1 MIVIHLLDAWIDTKI
16 CKCTKSSFSSY
27 CNLCFS
33 NPWERERER
42 EREKERWKRER
53 ILEQEKENVPL
64 CLDVRVI
71 I

>member
-27 CNLCFS
+27 CNLYFS
-33 NPWERERER
+33 NPRER

>member
-1 MIVIHLLDAWIDTKI
+1 MIVIHLFDAWIDTKI
-16 CKCTKSSFSSY
+16 CKGTKSSFSSY

-42 EREKERWKRER
+42 AWNGERV
-53 ILEQEKENVPL
+53 LEQEKENVPL